1 MCKKITSAE
10 NLRSRAFDDL
20 AIELNINCNRK
31 NAEVIFFNIT
41 KLCRLRR
48 ITKPYK

>member
-1 MCKKITSAE
+1 MQKITFAE
-10 NLRSRAFDDL
+10 NLRPRAFDDL

-31 NAEVIFFNIT
+31 KCGSYFFNIT